1 MRIPTTSTTTTTNAE
16 TLRKRNSICPTLGR
30 NRTPKTPR
38 TQTNGGKQTMT
49 TKQRTTVSKTN
60 NAEGNPPPPRKGE
73 KNRPTPNSG
82 ELGITDGT
90 LQTPNLQ
97 TPKPTTTT
105 TTTKNTK
112 NKPYLQTPIKP
123 RSTRNR
129 QKGLKCKH
137 LQAHKT
143 QRGTHIQ
150 IGKLTVTQNRTTHI
164 AYQTKNHMYRSERT
178 PYILNMH
185 GKQSKNKQRGETK
198 Q

>member
-1 MRIPTTSTTTTTNAE
+1 MRILSTSTTTTTNAE
-16 TLRKRNSICPTLGR
+16 TLRKTNSIRPTLGR

-82 ELGITDGT
+82 ELGITNGT

-105 TTTKNTK
+105 TTKKQK

-123 RSTRNR
+123 RSTRKTAER
-129 QKGLKCKH
+129 LQTMTPTKKH
-137 LQAHKT
+137 HNTK
-143 QRGTHIQ
+143 RGTHIK

-164 AYQTKNHMYRSERT
+164 TNQNKNHRR
-178 PYILNMH
+178 
-185 GKQSKNKQRGETK
+185 
-198 Q
+198 

>member
-1 MRIPTTSTTTTTNAE
+1 MRISTASATAPVNAE
-16 TLRKRNSICPTLGR
+16 THTARNSICPTMGR

-38 TQTNGGKQTMT
+38 TQANGGKQTMT

-60 NAEGNPPPPRKGE
+60 NADGNPPPPRKGE
-73 KNRPTPNSG
+73 TNRPTSNSG
-82 ELGITDGT
+82 ELGIISGT

-129 QKGLKCKH
+129 QKG
-137 LQAHKT
+137 
-143 QRGTHIQ
+143 
-150 IGKLTVTQNRTTHI
+150 
-164 AYQTKNHMYRSERT
+164 
-178 PYILNMH
+178 
-185 GKQSKNKQRGETK
+185 
-198 Q
+198 

>member
-1 MRIPTTSTTTTTNAE
+1 
-16 TLRKRNSICPTLGR
+16 
-30 NRTPKTPR
+30 
-38 TQTNGGKQTMT
+38 MT

-73 KNRPTPNSG
+73 MNRPTPRPEGRDLTS
-82 ELGITDGT
+82 GT

-123 RSTRNR
+123 CSTQETAERLQTMTPN
-129 QKGLKCKH
+129 KKH
-137 LQAHKT
+137 HNTK
-143 QRGTHIQ
+143 RGTHIK

-164 AYQTKNHMYRSERT
+164 TNQNKNHRR
-178 PYILNMH
+178 
-185 GKQSKNKQRGETK
+185 
-198 Q
+198 